1 MIERSKLR
9 GPCLG
14 RVGWVAA
21 LAAAALAACSSGT
34 PAAPSDPALQG
45 GWRVYRD
52 KNCGS
57 CHQIDGAGGR
67 IGPPLSQV
75 GTVAGTRKTGS
86 SATDYLRESIIDPSA
101 YIVPGYP
108 DSMPHGLARE
118 LSDQD
123 LDDLVRYLA
132 SLR

>member
-1 MIERSKLR
+1 MWRPTLH
-9 GPCLG
+9 PPDLG
-14 RVGWVAA
+14 RIRGAA
-21 LAAAALAACSSGT
+21 LLVAVALAACTSGT

-57 CHQIDGAGGR
+57 CHEIDGAGGR
-67 IGPPLSQV
+67 IGPPLSHV
-75 GTVAGTRKTGS
+75 GTVAGTRKAGT
-86 SATDYLRESIIDPSA
+86 SAEDYLRESITDPSA
-101 YIVPGYP
+101 YLVPGYP

-118 LSDQD
+118 LSAQD